1 MKIYIK
7 CHGYQQQMV
16 SFEVLFTNAL
26 KPGGI
31 YFIEDIETSYWTNYE
46 QYGNIVQGGKNHPNA
61 PLSMFLEMV
70 HVMNREF
77 HNHSDYIFFPID
89 RLIESLSFSHNI
101 IEIAKVTRFPDAVY
115 DNRQYRFKYTMDRYG
130 ASIPNI
136 PHEYEIY
143 DEIKDVMSE
152 DIALN
157 LIDKTLK
164 SSSSYHTTTFTTSST
179 TLKWDRF
186 TFGKHS
192 LNNAAARLCLEH
204 AIDPL
209 ERRNCTNR
217 VVNYVLKKKRG
228 RGQRR
233 I

>member
-1 MKIYIK
+1 
-7 CHGYQQQMV
+7 
-16 SFEVLFTNAL
+16 
-26 KPGGI
+26 
-31 YFIEDIETSYWTNYE
+31 
-46 QYGNIVQGGKNHPNA
+46 
-61 PLSMFLEMV
+61 
-70 HVMNREF
+70 
-77 HNHSDYIFFPID
+77 
-89 RLIESLSFSHNI
+89 
-101 IEIAKVTRFPDAVY
+101 
-115 DNRQYRFKYTMDRYG
+115 
-130 ASIPNI
+130 
-136 PHEYEIY
+136 
-143 DEIKDVMSE
+143 MSE

>member
-1 MKIYIK
+1 MDKII
-7 CHGYQQQMV
+7 
-16 SFEVLFTNAL
+16 
-26 KPGGI
+26 I
-31 YFIEDIETSYWTNYE
+31 
-46 QYGNIVQGGKNHPNA
+46 IV
-61 PLSMFLEMV
+61 
-70 HVMNREF
+70 
-77 HNHSDYIFFPID
+77 
-89 RLIESLSFSHNI
+89 
-101 IEIAKVTRFPDAVY
+101 VT
-115 DNRQYRFKYTMDRYG
+115 
-130 ASIPNI
+130 
-136 PHEYEIY
+136 
-143 DEIKDVMSE
+143 
-152 DIALN
+152 L
-157 LIDKTLK
+157 

>member
-1 MKIYIK
+1 NSESEYLCLFLKTQNENYNHQFVDIK
-7 CHGYQQQMV
+7 
-16 SFEVLFTNAL
+16 L
-26 KPGGI
+26 
-31 YFIEDIETSYWTNYE
+31 
-46 QYGNIVQGGKNHPNA
+46 
-61 PLSMFLEMV
+61 
-70 HVMNREF
+70 
-77 HNHSDYIFFPID
+77 
-89 RLIESLSFSHNI
+89 
-101 IEIAKVTRFPDAVY
+101 
-115 DNRQYRFKYTMDRYG
+115 
-130 ASIPNI
+130 
-136 PHEYEIY
+136 
-143 DEIKDVMSE
+143 
-152 DIALN
+152 
-157 LIDKTLK
+157 